1 MTWVTDLAE
10 QARSVMPAP
19 MWEYV
24 ETGAHEGV
32 AAAEASSAWRDVRFE
47 PRVLR
52 GVGAVD
58 TAVRLDGAQL
68 ATPIGIAPTSL
79 QRLAHP
85 DGERAMARGAA
96 RAGALHVVSS
106 NAGTRFADLGAGG
119 PWWLQVYLP
128 PDRPAIVPV
137 LEAAAEAGAS
147 ALVLTVDTPVPG
159 TKHRPLETD
168 WVGLDL
174 TWFRCNFDDP
184 GTVRWA
190 ADLTPDDVGW
200 LASTSGLPVVVKG
213 VLRPDDAVTCV
224 EAGASAVWV
233 SNHGGRQ
240 LDRAVPTRDALPRV
254 ADALAGTAPVYVDG
268 GVRSG
273 LDALAALA
281 LGAEL
286 VFVGRPALH
295 ALAVG
300 GADGVAGL
308 LQRLTAELAES
319 LLLGGCPTPGDA
331 RGVLACRPRN
341 CL

>member
-1 MTWVTDLAE
+1 MSWLTDLAE
-10 QARSVMPAP
+10 EARSVLPAP
-19 MWEYV
+19 LWEYV
-24 ETGAHEGV
+24 ETGAREGV
-32 AAAEASSAWRDVRFE
+32 TAVEATAAWRDVRFE

-52 GVGAVD
+52 GGGAVD
-58 TAVRLDGAQL
+58 TTVRLAGGEL

-85 DGERAMARGAA
+85 EGERAMARGAA
-96 RAGALHVVSS
+96 QAGALHVVSS
-106 NAGTRFADLGAGG
+106 NAGTRFADLDAQG

-128 PDRPAIVPV
+128 PDRPAVAPV
-137 LEAAAEAGAS
+137 LAAAAEAGAS

-159 TKHRPLETD
+159 TKYRPLESD
-168 WVGLDL
+168 WDGLDL
-174 TWFRCNFDDP
+174 SWLRCNFDDP
-184 GTVRWA
+184 DAPRWA
-190 ADLTPDDVGW
+190 ADLTPDDIGW

-213 VLRPDDAVTCV
+213 VLRADDAVTCA
-224 EAGASAVWV
+224 EAGAAGVWV

-240 LDRAVPTRDALPRV
+240 LDRAVTTREALPRV

-300 GADGVAGL
+300 GGEGVAGL
-308 LQRLTAELAES
+308 VQQLTAELAEA
-319 LLLGGCPTPGDA
+319 LLLAGCSRPADA
-331 RGVLACRPRN
+331 RGVTACRR
-341 CL
+341 